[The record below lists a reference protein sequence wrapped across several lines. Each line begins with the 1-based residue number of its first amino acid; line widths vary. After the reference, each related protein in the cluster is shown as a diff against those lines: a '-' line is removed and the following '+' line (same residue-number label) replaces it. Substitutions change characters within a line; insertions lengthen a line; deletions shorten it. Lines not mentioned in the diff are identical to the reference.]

1 MWIIKTIL
9 LMCAHAERKVFC
21 EKHDCLVLDLVCKD
35 NLAWTMHQDDPLD
48 LMLWLLAVTFVA
60 GNFPSWM
67 GFCVK
72 AAFPMIVHVLHISPA
87 LMRMD
92 PVALLVQFFLYNT
105 VFDALMTVPY
115 HLASGMLYTVRAS
128 WNFSTMQ
135 ANLRDANAEV
145 AILKLSLAEAI
156 AQAKLAQAEADVAA
170 AQINLAQ
177 AHAKLAAA
185 TIAAM

>member
-21 EKHDCLVLDLVCKD
+21 EKHDCLVLDLACKD

-60 GNFPSWM
+60 GNSTI
-67 GFCVK
+67 GFFVK

-115 HLASGMLYTVRAS
+115 HLASGMLFTVRAS

>member
-60 GNFPSWM
+60 GNCPSWM

-105 VFDALMTVPY
+105 VFDALMTVLY

-145 AILKLSLAEAI
+145 AILKLSLA
-156 AQAKLAQAEADVAA
+156 QAKLAQAEADVTAA
-170 AQINLAQ
+170 EINLAQ